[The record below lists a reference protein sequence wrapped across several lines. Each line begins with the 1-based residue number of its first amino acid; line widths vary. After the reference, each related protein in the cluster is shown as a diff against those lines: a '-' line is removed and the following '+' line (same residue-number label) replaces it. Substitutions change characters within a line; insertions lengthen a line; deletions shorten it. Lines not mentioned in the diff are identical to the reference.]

1 MDEFLISGA
10 TLTDIADRMREN
22 LKSQL
27 IIDPNC
33 VESEGR
39 IIPGSVEVFYKEY
52 IDYSDAEEYAG
63 IVEGPL
69 GDTFV
74 AYGLAENPDGE
85 IVLAL
90 YDTDLESDD
99 PEHEPPDYEEPF
111 FYMGTSIVDGVL
123 YDRWRKIETTS
134 SDFTQDSVSQHYVYT
149 NRVVIKA
156 EVSDTIYPQDMP
168 SKVDEVY
175 ATGYHSGHSQGYNLG
190 YTAGKDSA
198 IVEVDELPDPD
209 GEVSGSVLYKFQGN
223 YYKKS
228 KKLEEVYYYSE
239 DNGFK
244 AFTDAYFGTD
254 VVYSCHYLSTMPNT
268 ELPYMYANE
277 YHLYFVNDEAAL
289 YVCGYGSVARI
300 EESIYLTD
308 NYADWQWGDGYYAVV
323 VDGWQEFVLT
333 EGMALITEN
342 GIHNVS
348 GYFDAKIDVPIPEE
362 YIIPTGKIIL
372 SDNGTYDVSDF
383 AEAEVNVPTGGTS
396 FTVEG
401 KAIPINEHVERIYF
415 NINNSVE
422 ETDAILSKLTYIENV
437 FENPTAFVY
446 GDTTDGYTGLFIGAW
461 KFDDTHYAI
470 GFFDNLESMS
480 GEILYATP
488 GFIGNDE
495 SRYNGWLKQGYAPLD
510 LTFNSM
516 GVYGSSIPE
525 FLGFPIG
532 SENELVKNVLSVV
545 PFAAPSNNVATEG
558 TPIPRGE
565 VVEKIYFNTNNTA
578 EETLAILSQL
588 TYIQTPLVPYPINVI
603 YGNTADGATGSVIY
617 AIKYSD
623 TEIAIQE
630 LQNINSQ
637 NFLVLFN
644 SDSTTLRGAGFN
656 GWNFTTV
663 LGFNPGSTRR
673 NEEIGIHSMN
683 VYAEGQA
690 LTDFNGIPI
699 GVENEKLKNVLSIT
713 PFAVASSKEDFEGTA
728 IVSGEAVEKVYFN
741 INNTMEETNEVLSQL
756 TYVQTPFLQHPIY
769 PIFAYVDPNGNGYT
783 GKFIFAVNSGH
794 HYEINYCEDIANQSF
809 VYLYATQFG
818 DTYEGWSYCNTIGDV
833 AAEGVPAFIE
843 LNVAGTSEWGGLTV
857 GAENDK
863 IKNVLSLTPFV
874 NGYDKGYND
883 GIEQGKQAQYDAFWD
898 AYQQNGTRTYYSYGF
913 SGYGWTDETF
923 KPKYPIQV
931 TAAEGIFYLSCI
943 EWADKIIQVDFSKV
957 QGLFGAFYGSHFKH
971 IGKCDLSAATNIG
984 AMFNNS
990 RACSIEEIVSKDNLV
1005 WSNVFGGAVYLEDI
1019 TFSGVIGTSIS
1030 FINSP
1035 LLTAV
1040 SVDSIIDH
1048 LKDLTGQTAQT
1059 LTFHTTV
1066 KGKLTDAQK
1075 SAITAKNWQ
1084 LG

>member
-1 MDEFLISGA
+1 MDEFLIDGKI
-10 TLTDIADRMREN
+10 LTNIADKIREN
-22 LKSQL
+22 LNKGL
-27 IIDPNC
+27 VIDSGGDGNGLL
-33 VESEGR
+33 E
-39 IIPGSVEVFYKEY
+39 PGVIQVYYKEF
-52 IDYSDAEEYAG
+52 IDYSEHGDYDG
-63 IVEGPL
+63 IIDGNSH
-69 GDTFV
+69 GDTF
-74 AYGLAENPDGE
+74 LAFGALKNNRGE
-85 IVLAL
+85 TVPVL
-90 YDTDLESDD
+90 YDTSTEDYED
-99 PEHEPPDYEEPF
+99 PDYEEPW
-111 FYMGTSIVDGVL
+111 FYEGVVEVDGIP
-123 YDRWRKIETTS
+123 YDKWRKIETGENATFTW
-134 SDFTQDSVSQHYVYT
+134 DFPAQQYVYT
-149 NRVVIKA
+149 NLVVKNVTELIQP
-156 EVSDTIYPQDMP
+156 ENMP
-168 SKVDEVY
+168 NKIDEVY
-175 ATGYHSGHSQGYNLG
+175 DTGR
-190 YTAGKDSA
+190 TAGYGEGRKSA
-198 IVEVDELPDPD
+198 IISVGELPSIEEADANA
-209 GEVSGSVLYKFQGN
+209 LYKCGDN
-223 YYKKS
+223 YYKKAKIFEDIYVYADGRS
-228 KKLEEVYYYSE
+228 ISTYRDEHLTPDDVCSFYYVKSMPQTFADTDHFEYHFFYVEDEGGVYYYHDGDIVSVSFSGVVDSI
-239 DNGFK
+239 DNIDYEGNFPLIK
-244 AFTDAYFGTD
+244 DGWAEFILTNGTK
-254 VVYSCHYLSTMPNT
+254 
-268 ELPYMYANE
+268 
-277 YHLYFVNDEAAL
+277 
-289 YVCGYGSVARI
+289 RI
-300 EESIYLTD
+300 EGAGVYGVSGYEFVEAFIPPEYVQPYTVANITKNGSYDAVLWKDAIVNVPPPEGYLHPEGRTTLTD
-308 NYADWQWGDGYYAVV
+308 NGV
-323 VDGWQEFVLT
+323 
-333 EGMALITEN
+333 
-342 GIHNVS
+342 
-348 GYFDAKIDVPIPEE
+348 
-362 YIIPTGKIIL
+362 
-372 SDNGTYDVSDF
+372 YDVSKF
-383 AEAEVNVPTGGTS
+383 AEAEVIVPTGGAS

-603 YGNTADGATGSVIY
+603 YGNTADGVTGSVIY

-656 GWNFTTV
+656 GWNFATV
-663 LGFNPGSTRR
+663 LGFNPGSARR
-673 NEEIGIHSMN
+673 NEEVGIHSMN
-683 VYAEGQA
+683 VYAGGQA

-728 IVSGEAVEKVYFN
+728 IISGETVEKVYFN
-741 INNTMEETNEVLSQL
+741 INNTMEETNEILSQL
-756 TYVQTPFLQHPIY
+756 TYVQTPFLQYPIY

-783 GKFIFAVNSGH
+783 GKFIFAVNTGYY
-794 HYEINYCEDIANQSF
+794 YEINYCEDIANQNF
-809 VYLYATQFG
+809 VYLYATQFS
-818 DTYEGWSYCNTIGDV
+818 DNYEGWSYCNTIGDV

-843 LNVAGTSEWGGLTV
+843 LNVAGSSEWGGLTV

-883 GIEQGKQAQYDAFWD
+883 GIEQSKQAQYDAFWD
-898 AYQQNGTRTYYSYGF
+898 VFQDNGNRTDYRF
-913 SGYGWTDETF
+913 
-923 KPKYPIQV
+923 
-931 TAAEGIFYLSCI
+931 
-943 EWADKIIQVDFSKV
+943 
-957 QGLFGAFYGSHFKH
+957 AFYGRGWNDDTYNPKYDIVCAPTTLFP
-971 IGKCDLSAATNIG
+971 T
-984 AMFNNS
+984 MF
-990 RACSIEEIVSKDNLV
+990 ADA
-1005 WSNVFGGAVYLEDI
+1005 VFGYSEISDTKVSIDLTQATSCGSF
-1019 TFSGVIGTSIS
+1019 FSECTKLVTVRKLIVAETTLMNTVFGYNPSLKNVTIEGTIGTNCVIRYSS
-1030 FINSP
+1030 Q
-1035 LLTAV
+1035 LTTE
-1040 SVDSIIDH
+1040 SVDSIINA

-1059 LTFHTTV
+1059 LTFHATV